1 MGIDQ
6 VIQWGD
12 DGGLN
17 RSSGSEA
24 VGKCM
29 DLVVFR

>member
-17 RSSGSEA
+17 GSGSEA